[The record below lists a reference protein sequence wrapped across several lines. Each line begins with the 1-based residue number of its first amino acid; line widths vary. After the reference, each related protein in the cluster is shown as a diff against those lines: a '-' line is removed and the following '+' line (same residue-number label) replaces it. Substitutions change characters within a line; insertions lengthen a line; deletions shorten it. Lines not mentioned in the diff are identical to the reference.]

1 MIVLFV
7 SLFEIEHQRL
17 CHWKR
22 LIHATYLHSC
32 YVLCPEYLYLWPLQT
47 FLGAK
52 VAQQLQTIKESR
64 IDRRN
69 RLSKDVNFKDIHK
82 FGKICSPYRALN
94 TKDVEE
100 IHIPTILPMSQRMMN
115 KGYDPES
122 MNVDTLKNM
131 DFSYGSPD
139 TPPAGDQTGER
150 SKDRMP
156 IKSQTAGTHRRPARL
171 APLKKTNTVM

>member
-1 MIVLFV
+1 MEETDTYSYSCNVLCF
-7 SLFEIEHQRL
+7 Q
-17 CHWKR
+17 
-22 LIHATYLHSC
+22 YLHF
-32 YVLCPEYLYLWPLQT
+32 WPLQT

-100 IHIPTILPMSQRMMN
+100 IQIPTILPMSQRMMN

-122 MNVDTLKNM
+122 MNADTLKNM